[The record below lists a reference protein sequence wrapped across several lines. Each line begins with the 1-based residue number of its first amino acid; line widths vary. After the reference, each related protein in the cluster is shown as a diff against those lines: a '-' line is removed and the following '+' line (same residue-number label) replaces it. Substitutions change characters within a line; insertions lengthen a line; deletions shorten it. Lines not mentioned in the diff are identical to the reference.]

1 MGILISGFSFCE
13 AFGFEGFRMH
23 GFWVLRALSVRM
35 GTDEGQLALAQNVYA
50 ELGEFLGF

>member
-1 MGILISGFSFCE
+1 MGILISWFSFCE